1 MSYMTITTPTNK
13 IVAAGE
19 PLVEEAR
26 VETVTNV
33 YPGRL
38 LIQGTNVDDIKVA
51 ADVSGNFVGWA
62 GFEHTAPAYRPSTI
76 ATIYVADD
84 KISVLKGGGF
94 VILASAG
101 GALASKGIP
110 VKWATGGAVAPYAMG
125 DYATSKIVGYTE
137 DASANGNVL
146 IRSEI

>member
-13 IVAAGE
+13 IVAAGK

-26 VETVTNV
+26 VETVANV

-38 LIQGTNVDDIKVA
+38 LLQGTNVDDIKVA
-51 ADVSGNFVGWA
+51 DDVSGNFVGWA
-62 GFEHTAPAYRPSTI
+62 GYEHTAPAFRPSTI
-76 ATIYVADD
+76 GTIYVVED

-94 VILASAG
+94 VILARAG

-110 VKWATGGAVAPYAMG
+110 VKWATGGTVAEWSMG

-137 DASANGNVL
+137 DVSANDNVL
-146 IRSEI
+146 IRSVL